1 VLQTEHNKSL
11 ATTIELSLTSPMFQ
25 ELGPDARGL
34 LEVIVFFPQG
44 VYEDNLNWLFP
55 TISDGTN
62 IHCKKNYAL
71 NSVIIDLNY
80 NFSNPPS
87 EMRHQST

>member
-1 VLQTEHNKSL
+1 MFTDEGFVEALPELWRASTGRNKLQVPRFDKV
-11 ATTIELSLTSPMFQ
+11 TT
-25 ELGPDARGL
+25 L
-34 LEVIVFFPQG
+34 L
-44 VYEDNLNWLFP
+44 
-55 TISDGTN
+55 
-62 IHCKKNYAL
+62 HCKKNYTL